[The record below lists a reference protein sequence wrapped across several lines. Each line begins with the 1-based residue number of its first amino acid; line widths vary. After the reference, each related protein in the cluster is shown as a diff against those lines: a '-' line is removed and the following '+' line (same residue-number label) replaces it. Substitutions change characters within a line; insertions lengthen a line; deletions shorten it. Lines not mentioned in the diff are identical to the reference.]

1 MYNFDNCFL
10 FPSSVGSWFLEAL
23 ASEEL
28 KERSM
33 LSAGPETRKSLSSVQ
48 DSCSLDKLSC
58 KLDVI
63 IDVLLFD
70 WFVILKLRATNN
82 SMSAMSAFTGVCLG
96 MQLAVCE
103 FARNVIGW
111 QGNTA
116 VLL

>member
-1 MYNFDNCFL
+1 M
-10 FPSSVGSWFLEAL
+10 
-23 ASEEL
+23 SEEL

-48 DSCSLDKLSC
+48 DSRSLDKLSC
-58 KLDVI
+58 ELDII
-63 IDVLLFD
+63 IDVLLFG
-70 WFVILKLRATNN
+70 WFVILKLRATN

-111 QGNTA
+111 QGNTVA
-116 VLL
+116 LL